1 VIDRLDLFDTKNS
14 ECEGKEDTLKRIHV
28 SALQCTNQQGVLQ
41 MQAILD
47 HLNNLIETG
56 SDFDDAVLATA
67 NKFKVSIDGLTIA
80 YDKQFSKGV

>member
-1 VIDRLDLFDTKNS
+1 
-14 ECEGKEDTLKRIHV
+14 
-28 SALQCTNQQGVLQ
+28 